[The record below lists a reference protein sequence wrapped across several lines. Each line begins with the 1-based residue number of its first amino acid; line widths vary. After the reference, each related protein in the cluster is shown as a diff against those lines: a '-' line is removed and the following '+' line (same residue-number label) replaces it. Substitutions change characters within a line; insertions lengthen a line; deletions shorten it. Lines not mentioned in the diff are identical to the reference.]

1 MVRMAVGVRN
11 DLSSMFIFSLVGG
24 LLEIDMSWFR
34 GRGTSANSI
43 KDLNDAE
50 CGIYTINSS
59 CSNRPE
65 ISFGTL
71 ISCVDPT
78 YYRCQIFI
86 TSTGNFYYRTRNES
100 ETGWNSWH
108 KVSSSKIE

>member
-1 MVRMAVGVRN
+1 MV
-11 DLSSMFIFSLVGG
+11 SMEVGG

-34 GRGTSANSI
+34 GRGTSASSI
-43 KDLNDAE
+43 KDFNDAE
-50 CGIYTINSS
+50 CGTYTINSA

-65 ISFGTL
+65 QAFGVL
-71 ISCVDPT
+71 LPFVDPK

-86 TSTGNFYYRTRNES
+86 SSTGNFYYRTRNES
-100 ETGWNSWH
+100 ESGWNSWY

>member
-1 MVRMAVGVRN
+1 M
-11 DLSSMFIFSLVGG
+11 IQKKKFSDAIAANISVVGG
-24 LLEIDMSWFR
+24 LLKIDMSWFR

-43 KDLNDAE
+43 KDFNDAE
-50 CGIYTINSS
+50 CGTYTINSA

-65 ISFGTL
+65 QAYGVLLPF
-71 ISCVDPT
+71 VDPT

-86 TSTGNFYYRTRNES
+86 SSTGNFYYRTRNES
-100 ETGWNSWH
+100 ESGWNSWY